1 MGALVKDGLGN
12 WEHWEFWD
20 YWELWELWELFAP
33 GYPGKIPCELPFF
46 ARSLPVLLVFPVFPE
61 LGQKSVPGRA
71 EETGSQ
77 ADYTEFSPGY
87 AMK

>member
-1 MGALVKDGLGN
+1 MIGWGTGNTGITGSSGSSGSFLRRGAR
-12 WEHWEFWD
+12 
-20 YWELWELWELFAP
+20 
-33 GYPGKIPCELPFF
+33 GKALAHSPFF